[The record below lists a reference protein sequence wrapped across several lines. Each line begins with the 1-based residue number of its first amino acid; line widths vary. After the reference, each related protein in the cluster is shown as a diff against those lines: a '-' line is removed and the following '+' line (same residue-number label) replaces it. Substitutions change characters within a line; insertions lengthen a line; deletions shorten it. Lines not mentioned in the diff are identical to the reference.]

1 MTGEE
6 KLKETAEKLKKNT
19 KTDDVAM
26 ASAKSA
32 LEKTRAMIQANPEL
46 LAHMKEDAQAES
58 EKLGGSLPFLKVY
71 VANKSTQLLADGT
84 EPTNGF
90 FYYVPTKEQ
99 YDVVHC
105 HILHISRGF
114 RMPAMVSE
122 SGDSKPKWNHI
133 VSGIILND
141 EPKPFWLFISGQA
154 RLAKLWEFQKGLRT
168 FTQAGIPSFPL
179 IVKLTSGKGP
189 DPKAGQS
196 RAMVIN
202 FEVEEGEGGQ
212 PQMVTNN
219 EEYMA
224 LRKKVHELEVYVEAY
239 ILKKEVPEVEKPQH
253 VESETV
259 KPDEIPF

>member
-6 KLKETAEKLKKNT
+6 KLKETAERLKKNT
-19 KTDDVAM
+19 KNDELAM

-32 LEKTRAMIQANPEL
+32 LEKTRAMLQANPEL
-46 LAHMKEDAQAES
+46 MSHMQEDARDES
-58 EKLGGSLPFLKVY
+58 EKLGGSLPFLKLY
-71 VANKSTQLLADGT
+71 VTNKSRQLLADGS
-84 EPTNGF
+84 EPTNGY

-99 YDVVHC
+99 YKEVHC

-114 RMPAMVSE
+114 RMPGMANE
-122 SGDSKPKWNHI
+122 SGDAKPKWNHI
-133 VSGIILND
+133 VSGIMLND

-154 RLAKLWEFQKGLRT
+154 RLAKLWEFQKGLRN
-168 FTQAGIPSFPL
+168 FVQAGIPSFPL

-189 DPKAGQS
+189 EPKAGKSQ
-196 RAMVIN
+196 AMVVN
-202 FEVEEGEGGQ
+202 FEVEENEDGQ

-239 ILKKEVPEVEKPQH
+239 ILKKEVPEVEKPEH